1 MSKHQGTV
9 HVEESSSSDMVLA
22 ATGLFDDQPD
32 PAATAAFLADERHHL
47 LIGYIDGVPAGFVS
61 AIELLHPDKPRPEMF
76 VYELGVADAHRGRG
90 VATALMTRVVELCDE
105 RQCGE
110 MFVLTDEAN
119 VAAQATYRRAGG
131 VAVPAGVM
139 FEWHRPTAGTAPVDG

>member
-1 MSKHQGTV
+1 MSKHQATV
-9 HVEESSSSDMVLA
+9 HVEEASSSDVVLA

-90 VATALMTRVVELCDE
+90 VATALMKRVVELCDD
-105 RQCGE
+105 RKCGE
-110 MFVLTDEAN
+110 MFLLTDEAN
-119 VAAQATYRRAGG
+119 VAAQATYSRAGG

-139 FEWHRPTAGTAPVDG
+139 FEWHRPTAGTASADG

>member
-1 MSKHQGTV
+1 MSKHQPAV
-9 HVEESSSSDMVLA
+9 HVEEASSSDMVLA

-47 LIGYIDGVPAGFVS
+47 LIGYIDGMPAGFVS
-61 AIELLHPDKPRPEMF
+61 AIELLHPDKPRPELF

-139 FEWHRPTAGTAPVDG
+139 FEWHWPRDGHTASD

>member
-1 MSKHQGTV
+1 MRNDEPPV
-9 HVEESSSSDMVLA
+9 HVEEASSSEAILA
-22 ATGLFDDQPD
+22 ASALFDDQPD

-47 LIGYIDGVPAGFVS
+47 LIGYIDGAPAGFVS

-90 VATALMTRVVELCDE
+90 VATALMKRVVELCDD

-139 FEWHRPTAGTAPVDG
+139 FEWHRPTGSTASGDD

>member
-1 MSKHQGTV
+1 MSKHQATV
-9 HVEESSSSDMVLA
+9 HVEEASSSDVVLA

-131 VAVPAGVM
+131 VAVAAGVM
-139 FEWHRPTAGTAPVDG
+139 FEWRRPTAGTASADG